1 MDIYQRKSPGE
12 KCLKSLRITRI
23 FDKKYVS
30 LYTLIITLISIMGK
44 FVITLRKNG
53 EFQFNLKA
61 TNGQVILTSEGYN
74 TKAACLNGVES
85 VKKNAIIPERFEVKV
100 AKNGKPFFNLKA
112 SNGQVI
118 GASQMYSS
126 EATMKNGIAS
136 VAKNAPEAP
145 VVEEL

>member
-1 MDIYQRKSPGE
+1 
-12 KCLKSLRITRI
+12 
-23 FDKKYVS
+23 
-30 LYTLIITLISIMGK
+30 MGK
-44 FVITLRKNG
+44 FVVTVRKNG

-74 TKAACLNGVES
+74 TKAACMNGIES
-85 VKKNAIIPERFEVKV
+85 VKKNGPLAERYEIKV

-118 GASQMYSS
+118 GASQMYAS
-126 EATMKNGIAS
+126 EETLKKGVAS

-145 VVEEL
+145 VVEEI

>member
-1 MDIYQRKSPGE
+1 
-12 KCLKSLRITRI
+12 
-23 FDKKYVS
+23 
-30 LYTLIITLISIMGK
+30 MGK

-85 VKKNAIIPERFEVKV
+85 VKKNAVNPDRFEVKV
-100 AKNGKPFFNLKA
+100 AKNGKPYFNLKA

-136 VAKNAPEAP
+136 VAKNAPDAP
-145 VVEEL
+145 VIEEL